1 MKLLAVESTSMAAGA
16 ALIEEGRLLGE
27 IRLNHRKTHSEQLLP
42 MVDQLLTLCQ
52 CSMESLEGLAV
63 SVGPGSFTGIRIGVA
78 TVKGLAQALNL
89 PVVGVSTLETLAWQV
104 APFQGRVVPLMD
116 AQRNLVYTAGYHFHR
131 CGEATP
137 EIVTP
142 PDVLHIQEL
151 LEMLAMESMDS
162 QDSAGRSASTERPI
176 LFTGDALP
184 LHGERLKEALGDRA
198 VFALPIHAMPSAA
211 ALAQCGLFKMKAG
224 EGVAPAKV
232 QPIYLRTSQAE
243 KVHHQKELLKKA
255 GK

>member
-89 PVVGVSTLETLAWQV
+89 PVAGVSTLETLAWQV

-131 CGEATP
+131 CGEAPP
-137 EIVTP
+137 EIITP

-151 LEMLAMESMDS
+151 LETLVSESMVS
-162 QDSAGRSASTERPI
+162 QEKPI

-184 LHGERLKEALGDRA
+184 LHRERLKGVLGDRA
-198 VFALPIHAMPSAA
+198 VFALSIHAMPSAA

-224 EGVAPAKV
+224 EGVDPAKV
-232 QPIYLRTSQAE
+232 QPVYLRTSQAE

>member
-16 ALIEEGRLLGE
+16 ALIEEDRLLGE

-52 CSMESLEGLAV
+52 CPMESLEGLAV

-104 APFQGRVVPLMD
+104 SPFKGRVVPLMD
-116 AQRNLVYTAGYHFHR
+116 AQRNLVYTAGYQFHR
-131 CGEATP
+131 CGEAPP
-137 EIVTP
+137 EIITP

-151 LEMLAMESMDS
+151 LEKLISESKIS
-162 QDSAGRSASTERPI
+162 QEEPI

-184 LHGERLKEALGDRA
+184 LHEERLKGALGDRA

-232 QPIYLRTSQAE
+232 QPVYLRTSQAE